1 MSDCIVRIY
10 LTLIFVFILMAI
22 AFIFGSQN
30 SQMLTLNYLIARVEL
45 SVATAVSLFTLIGFL
60 LGLLVALLW
69 KLLTVIKPKR
79 VKNDIKVTS

>member
-1 MSDCIVRIY
+1 MRIY